1 MGRPTAAFLSVSIG
15 STTGSR
21 RHRRTDLSS
30 AGVVFN
36 DSKVVRSTR
45 DGYLLALDAEPG
57 QVVWEQAAADAA
69 TGETFTM
76 PPLFYE
82 DLVIL

>member
-1 MGRPTAAFLSVSIG
+1 LF
-15 STTGSR
+15 
-21 RHRRTDLSS
+21 
-30 AGVVFN
+30 AG
-36 DSKVVRSTR
+36 TR

-57 QVVWEQAAADAA
+57 QVLWEQVAADAA

-76 PPLFYE
+76 PPLIYE